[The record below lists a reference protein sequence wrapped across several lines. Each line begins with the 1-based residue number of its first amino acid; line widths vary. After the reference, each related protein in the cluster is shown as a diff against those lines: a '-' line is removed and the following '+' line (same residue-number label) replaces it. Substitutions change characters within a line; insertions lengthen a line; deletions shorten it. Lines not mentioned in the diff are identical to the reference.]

1 MFKLLMIDVFF
12 TYFSLLMFQIN
23 IVRSFWKS
31 TFGLKLSKFLRAA
44 SSVVKCN
51 VRKRINLHTSSSIKS
66 KTVITCQAWSS
77 FIGRFTKRAFSRG
90 NLAGSAVKSV
100 TLEAASALSS
110 SIRVGVTIGRNTLA
124 FSLTKNPE
132 FSAGKADFSIPV
144 PISASRIRWR
154 IASWEGTA
162 STCEFVAFIAGQTIS
177 ISIIIS
183 LTKSRDGNTNVVIE
197 IPEFRACQT
206 NLSIPIPFG
215 TSCINGW

>member
-1 MFKLLMIDVFF
+1 M
-12 TYFSLLMFQIN
+12 YFLRIYSLLMFQIN

-44 SSVVKCN
+44 SSIVKCN
-51 VRKRINLHTSSSIKS
+51 VRKRINLYTSSSIKS
-66 KTVITCQAWSS
+66 KTVITGQAWSS
-77 FIGRFTKRAFSRG
+77 ITGRFTKRTFSRG

-110 SIRVGVTIGRNTLA
+110 SIGVGVAIGRNTLA

-132 FSAGKADFSIPV
+132 FSAGQAGLSIPI
-144 PISASRIRWR
+144 PISTSRIRWR
-154 IASWEGTA
+154 IAIWEGAA
-162 STCEFVAFIAGQTIS
+162 STCEFVAFIAGQTVS

-183 LTKSRDGNTNVVIE
+183 LTESRDGNTNVVIE
-197 IPEFRACQT
+197 IPEFRACQA